1 MLIAGDIGGTKSHL
15 VAYDERAGRLSVVAR
30 KRYATRDFSSF
41 ESLVDEFS
49 HEARRSGSESAIS
62 AAGFGVPGTVVDG
75 VLHAA
80 HIPWKLDS
88 ASLAASLALPREHI
102 VLMND
107 LVAT

>member
-15 VAYDERAGRLSVVAR
+15 VAYDATAHKLAVVAR

-41 ESLVDEFS
+41 EKLVEEF
-49 HEARRSGSESAIS
+49 ARHAFASSQKVAIT

-75 VLHAA
+75 RLHAA
-80 HIPWKLDS
+80 HIPWVLDA
-88 ASLAASLALPREHI
+88 ASLAASLGLPGDRV

-107 LVAT
+107 LV